1 MTDQNQEFNINDV
14 VVNVTKDGGL
24 TFENLPLDQKLT
36 DEEQQI
42 LTQKIRDK
50 VAEITEQMNE
60 ENRKAHEEWE
70 KTVEWVDIKQVIV
83 PDNEPWIYDGVNYTR
98 KILEWCKYHQMEFT
112 NLTPEDREYI
122 FETYKKMSAW

>member
-70 KTVEWVDIKQVIV
+70 KTVEWVDKKQVIV
-83 PDNEPWIYDGVNYTR
+83 PDNEPWIYDV
-98 KILEWCKYHQMEFT
+98 
-112 NLTPEDREYI
+112 
-122 FETYKKMSAW
+122 